1 MTTAAAPQ
9 TLGQILFYRQLEPLS
24 LEKHR
29 GLGVSQVPN
38 PFSFL
43 ADTHL
48 VPLTVDEF
56 GLAAVCYPIIF
67 DTQSKTPLAVM
78 GLRPGMNVFL
88 GADGSLDPEVYLP
101 AFARRY
107 PFLPI
112 LAGPTPTQPPPSQ
125 AATPEGDGDR
135 VLVCI
140 DRSAKMVSQN
150 AGAAVLRR
158 RQALALHARGDPV
171 LPRVR
176 HARPAHAEFVKLMD
190 QHDLFELTPL
200 ALPRL
205 KADGTP
211 DEPQK
216 IGEYLRI
223 SEQKLNALPK
233 DTFLELRDRGVS
245 AVMHAH
251 LLSLGLW
258 PKILSRAARIQ
269 ASDAAELNAA
279 GVTAVATR
287 ANTLSNKPRPK
298 GAACDRWEHGLARL
312 RAFIAGVLAA
322 LAISAPAW
330 AEPFRTANV
339 ETEFH
344 AVARRHRAGRAFHDR
359 AAPEHPR
366 ALAHLLAQSRR

>member
-1 MTTAAAPQ
+1 MTTAQGGQQ
-9 TLGQILFYRQLEPLS
+9 TLGKILFYNQLEPLS
-24 LEKHR
+24 VEKHR
-29 GLGVSQVPN
+29 NLGVSQVAN
-38 PFSFL
+38 PFAFL

-112 LAGPTPTQPPPSQ
+112 IAGQ
-125 AATPEGDGDR
+125 APQGAQANADDK

-140 DRSAKMVSQN
+140 DRSARMLSSTPELPFFEGDKPSRYTQEAIQFCREFDML
-150 AGAAVLRR
+150 GRR
-158 RQALALHARGDPV
+158 TQ
-171 LPRVR
+171 
-176 HARPAHAEFVKLMD
+176 EFVKLMD
-190 QHDLFELTPL
+190 QHGLFETTPL
-200 ALPRL
+200 ALPRA

-211 DEPQK
+211 DEPTK
-216 IGEYLRI
+216 LGEYLRI
-223 SEQKLNALPK
+223 SEAKLNALPK
-233 DTFLELRDRGVS
+233 DTYLELRDKGVS

-269 ASDAAELNAA
+269 AS
-279 GVTAVATR
+279 T
-287 ANTLSNKPRPK
+287 P
-298 GAACDRWEHGLARL
+298 L
-312 RAFIAGVLAA
+312 R
-322 LAISAPAW
+322 
-330 AEPFRTANV
+330 
-339 ETEFH
+339 
-344 AVARRHRAGRAFHDR
+344 
-359 AAPEHPR
+359 
-366 ALAHLLAQSRR
+366 

>member
-1 MTTAAAPQ
+1 MTTASGGAQ
-9 TLGQILFYRQLEPLS
+9 TLGKILFYRQLEPLS
-24 LEKHR
+24 VEKHR

-112 LAGPTPTQPPPSQ
+112 MA
-125 AATPEGDGDR
+125 PEAQKEGEEQKDGER

-140 DRSAKMVSQN
+140 DRAAKMLSTTPELPFFEGDQPSRYTQE
-150 AGAAVLRR
+150 AIQFCREFDMLGRR
-158 RQALALHARGDPV
+158 TQ
-171 LPRVR
+171 
-176 HARPAHAEFVKLMD
+176 EFVKLMD

-200 ALPRL
+200 ALPRA
-205 KADGTP
+205 KPDGTP
-211 DEPQK
+211 DEPVK

-223 SEQKLNALPK
+223 SETKLNQLPK
-233 DTFLELRDRGVS
+233 DTYIELRDRGVS

-269 ASDAAELNAA
+269 AS
-279 GVTAVATR
+279 T
-287 ANTLSNKPRPK
+287 P
-298 GAACDRWEHGLARL
+298 LA
-312 RAFIAGVLAA
+312 
-322 LAISAPAW
+322 S
-330 AEPFRTANV
+330 
-339 ETEFH
+339 
-344 AVARRHRAGRAFHDR
+344 
-359 AAPEHPR
+359 
-366 ALAHLLAQSRR
+366 

>member
-1 MTTAAAPQ
+1 MATAQGAQGGQQ
-9 TLGQILFYRQLEPLS
+9 TLGKILFYRQLEPLS
-24 LEKHR
+24 IEKHK
-29 GLGVSQVPN
+29 GLGVSQVAN

-112 LAGPTPTQPPPSQ
+112 ISGQTAQ
-125 AATPEGDGDR
+125 ATPSTEQPGNDK
-135 VLVCI
+135 VYVCI
-140 DRSAKMVSQN
+140 DRAAKMLSSTPELPFFEGDQPSRYTQE
-150 AGAAVLRR
+150 AIGFCREFDVLGRR
-158 RQALALHARGDPV
+158 TE
-171 LPRVR
+171 
-176 HARPAHAEFVKLMD
+176 EFAKLMT

-200 ALPRL
+200 ALPRA
-205 KADGTP
+205 KKDGTP

-233 DTFLELRDRGVS
+233 ETFLELRDRGVT

-251 LLSLGLW
+251 LLSLALW

-269 ASDAAELNAA
+269 A
-279 GVTAVATR
+279 ATP
-287 ANTLSNKPRPK
+287 LS
-298 GAACDRWEHGLARL
+298 
-312 RAFIAGVLAA
+312 
-322 LAISAPAW
+322 
-330 AEPFRTANV
+330 
-339 ETEFH
+339 
-344 AVARRHRAGRAFHDR
+344 
-359 AAPEHPR
+359 
-366 ALAHLLAQSRR
+366 

>member
-1 MTTAAAPQ
+1 MTTAGGGQQ

-29 GLGVSQVPN
+29 SLGVSQVSN

-112 LAGPTPTQPPPSQ
+112 IAGQPQEPQP
-125 AATPEGDGDR
+125 AADGSDR
-135 VLVCI
+135 VVVCI
-140 DRSAKMVSQN
+140 DRAAKMLSSAPELPFFEGDKPSRYTQE
-150 AGAAVLRR
+150 AIQFCREFDVLGRR
-158 RQALALHARGDPV
+158 TQ
-171 LPRVR
+171 
-176 HARPAHAEFVKLMD
+176 EFVKLME
-190 QHDLFELTPL
+190 QHGLFELTPL
-200 ALPRL
+200 ALPRA

-211 DEPQK
+211 DEPLK

-223 SEQKLNALPK
+223 DEKKLNALPK
-233 DTFLELRDRGVS
+233 DVYLELRDKGVS

-269 ASDAAELNAA
+269 A
-279 GVTAVATR
+279 ATP
-287 ANTLSNKPRPK
+287 LS
-298 GAACDRWEHGLARL
+298 
-312 RAFIAGVLAA
+312 
-322 LAISAPAW
+322 
-330 AEPFRTANV
+330 
-339 ETEFH
+339 
-344 AVARRHRAGRAFHDR
+344 
-359 AAPEHPR
+359 
-366 ALAHLLAQSRR
+366 

>member
-1 MTTAAAPQ
+1 VTKQLLCGGLLQKGRFRGWTPGDGVEHAEIHMTTASGGQQ
-9 TLGQILFYRQLEPLS
+9 TLGKILFYRQLEPLNY
-24 LEKHR
+24 EKHR
-29 GLGVSQVPN
+29 NLGVSQVAN

-67 DTQSKTPLAVM
+67 DTQTKTPLAVM

-112 LAGPTPTQPPPSQ
+112 LAGQNGGVQNSANNGQ
-125 AATPEGDGDR
+125 DGDR

-140 DRSAKMVSQN
+140 DRAAKMLSNTPELPFWEGNKPSRYTEEAIQFCREFDML
-150 AGAAVLRR
+150 GRR
-158 RQALALHARGDPV
+158 TT
-171 LPRVR
+171 
-176 HARPAHAEFVKLMD
+176 EFVKLIED
-190 QHDLFELTPL
+190 NNLFELTPL
-200 ALPRL
+200 ALPRA

-223 SEQKLNALPK
+223 SEAKLNALPK
-233 DTFLELRDRGVS
+233 DKYIELRDKGVT

-269 ASDAAELNAA
+269 AS
-279 GVTAVATR
+279 TP
-287 ANTLSNKPRPK
+287 LS
-298 GAACDRWEHGLARL
+298 
-312 RAFIAGVLAA
+312 
-322 LAISAPAW
+322 
-330 AEPFRTANV
+330 
-339 ETEFH
+339 
-344 AVARRHRAGRAFHDR
+344 
-359 AAPEHPR
+359 
-366 ALAHLLAQSRR
+366 

>member
-1 MTTAAAPQ
+1 MATAQGAQGGQQ
-9 TLGQILFYRQLEPLS
+9 TLGKILFYRQLEPLS
-24 LEKHR
+24 VEKHR
-29 GLGVSQVPN
+29 GLGVSQVAN

-43 ADTHL
+43 AETHL

-112 LAGPTPTQPPPSQ
+112 IQNAEG
-125 AATPEGDGDR
+125 AKAPESDSK
-135 VLVCI
+135 VFVCI
-140 DRSAKMVSQN
+140 DRAAKMLSSTPELPFFEKEGQPSRYTQEAIN
-150 AGAAVLRR
+150 FCREFDMLGRR
-158 RQALALHARGDPV
+158 TE
-171 LPRVR
+171 
-176 HARPAHAEFVKLMD
+176 EFAKLMAK
-190 QHDLFELTPL
+190 HDLFELTPL
-200 ALPRL
+200 ALPRA

-223 SEQKLNALPK
+223 SETKLNALPK
-233 DTFLELRDRGVS
+233 ETFLELRDRGVT

-251 LLSLGLW
+251 LLSLALW

-269 ASDAAELNAA
+269 A
-279 GVTAVATR
+279 ATP
-287 ANTLSNKPRPK
+287 LS
-298 GAACDRWEHGLARL
+298 
-312 RAFIAGVLAA
+312 
-322 LAISAPAW
+322 
-330 AEPFRTANV
+330 
-339 ETEFH
+339 
-344 AVARRHRAGRAFHDR
+344 
-359 AAPEHPR
+359 
-366 ALAHLLAQSRR
+366 

>member
-1 MTTAAAPQ
+1 MTTAGGESQ

-24 LEKHR
+24 VEKHR
-29 GLGVSQVPN
+29 SLGVSQVQN

-43 ADTHL
+43 SETHL

-67 DTQSKTPLAVM
+67 DTQNKTPLAVM

-112 LAGPTPTQPPPSQ
+112 LAGGPQQ
-125 AATPEGDGDR
+125 QNQDGSGER

-140 DRSAKMVSQN
+140 DRAAKMISN
-150 AGAAVLRR
+150 APELRFFDGEEPSRYTQEAIQFCREFDLLGR
-158 RQALALHARGDPV
+158 RTQ
-171 LPRVR
+171 
-176 HARPAHAEFVKLMD
+176 EFVKLMD
-190 QHDLFELTPL
+190 QHNLFELTPL
-200 ALPRL
+200 ALPRA

-233 DTFLELRDRGVS
+233 DTYIELRDRGVS

-269 ASDAAELNAA
+269 A
-279 GVTAVATR
+279 ATPL
-287 ANTLSNKPRPK
+287 T
-298 GAACDRWEHGLARL
+298 
-312 RAFIAGVLAA
+312 
-322 LAISAPAW
+322 
-330 AEPFRTANV
+330 
-339 ETEFH
+339 
-344 AVARRHRAGRAFHDR
+344 
-359 AAPEHPR
+359 
-366 ALAHLLAQSRR
+366 

>member
-1 MTTAAAPQ
+1 MTTASGGQ
-9 TLGQILFYRQLEPLS
+9 QSMGQILFYRQLEPLNY
-24 LEKHR
+24 EKHKS
-29 GLGVSQVPN
+29 LGVSAVTN

-67 DTQSKTPLAVM
+67 DSQSKTPLAVM

-107 PFLPI
+107 PFLPVI
-112 LAGPTPTQPPPSQ
+112 APEDGQSPSQ
-125 AATPEGDGDR
+125 AKDADR

-140 DRSAKMVSQN
+140 DRAAKMLSSTPELPFFEGEKPSRFTEDAIQFCREFD
-150 AGAAVLRR
+150 VLGRR
-158 RQALALHARGDPV
+158 TQ
-171 LPRVR
+171 
-176 HARPAHAEFVKLMD
+176 EFVQLME

-200 ALPRL
+200 ALPRA

-211 DEPQK
+211 DEPVK

-223 SEQKLNALPK
+223 SEQKLNALAK
-233 DTFLELRDRGVS
+233 ETFLELRDRGVG

-269 ASDAAELNAA
+269 AS
-279 GVTAVATR
+279 TP
-287 ANTLSNKPRPK
+287 LS
-298 GAACDRWEHGLARL
+298 
-312 RAFIAGVLAA
+312 
-322 LAISAPAW
+322 
-330 AEPFRTANV
+330 
-339 ETEFH
+339 
-344 AVARRHRAGRAFHDR
+344 
-359 AAPEHPR
+359 
-366 ALAHLLAQSRR
+366 

>member
-1 MTTAAAPQ
+1 MTTASGGAQ
-9 TLGQILFYRQLEPLS
+9 TLGKILFYNQLEPLS
-24 LEKHR
+24 FEKHR
-29 GLGVSQVPN
+29 GLGVSQVAN

-112 LAGPTPTQPPPSQ
+112 IANSQGGEQQP
-125 AATPEGDGDR
+125 EGDR

-140 DRSAKMVSQN
+140 DRSAKMLSSTPELPFFEDDKPSRYTQE
-150 AGAAVLRR
+150 AIQFCREFDVLGRR
-158 RQALALHARGDPV
+158 TQ
-171 LPRVR
+171 
-176 HARPAHAEFVKLMD
+176 EFVKLMD
-190 QHDLFELTPL
+190 QHNLFELTPL
-200 ALPRL
+200 ALPRA
-205 KADGTP
+205 KSDGTP
-211 DEPQK
+211 DEPMK
-216 IGEYLRI
+216 LGEYLRI

-233 DTFLELRDRGVS
+233 ETYLELRDKGVS

-269 ASDAAELNAA
+269 AS
-279 GVTAVATR
+279 TP
-287 ANTLSNKPRPK
+287 LS
-298 GAACDRWEHGLARL
+298 
-312 RAFIAGVLAA
+312 
-322 LAISAPAW
+322 
-330 AEPFRTANV
+330 
-339 ETEFH
+339 
-344 AVARRHRAGRAFHDR
+344 
-359 AAPEHPR
+359 
-366 ALAHLLAQSRR
+366 

>member
-1 MTTAAAPQ
+1 MTTGGQ

-24 LEKHR
+24 VEKHK
-29 GLGVSQVPN
+29 GLGVRQVAN

-107 PFLPI
+107 PFLPVI
-112 LAGPTPTQPPPSQ
+112 APNAPNQ
-125 AATPEGDGDR
+125 APAAQADKDSER
-135 VLVCI
+135 LLVCI
-140 DRSAKMVSQN
+140 DRSAKMLSDKPEQPFFEGDQPSRFTQE
-150 AGAAVLRR
+150 AIQFCREFDLLGRR
-158 RQALALHARGDPV
+158 TQ
-171 LPRVR
+171 
-176 HARPAHAEFVKLMD
+176 EFVKLMD
-190 QHDLFELTPL
+190 EHQLFELTPL
-200 ALPRL
+200 ALPRM
-205 KADGTP
+205 KNDGTP

-233 DTFLELRDRGVS
+233 ETFLELRDRGVT

-269 ASDAAELNAA
+269 A
-279 GVTAVATR
+279 ATP
-287 ANTLSNKPRPK
+287 LS
-298 GAACDRWEHGLARL
+298 
-312 RAFIAGVLAA
+312 
-322 LAISAPAW
+322 
-330 AEPFRTANV
+330 
-339 ETEFH
+339 
-344 AVARRHRAGRAFHDR
+344 
-359 AAPEHPR
+359 
-366 ALAHLLAQSRR
+366 

>member
-1 MTTAAAPQ
+1 MTTAGGQQ
-9 TLGQILFYRQLEPLS
+9 TLGKILFYRQLEPLS

-29 GLGVSQVPN
+29 TLGVSNVAN

-43 ADTHL
+43 AETHL

-112 LAGPTPTQPPPSQ
+112 IAGGNGEGQQQ
-125 AATPEGDGDR
+125 AQGEGKNER

-140 DRSAKMVSQN
+140 DAAAKMLSTNPERPFFEGDQPSKYTQD
-150 AGAAVLRR
+150 AIKFCQEFDVLGRR
-158 RQALALHARGDPV
+158 TQD
-171 LPRVR
+171 
-176 HARPAHAEFVKLMD
+176 FVKLMEE
-190 QHDLFELTPL
+190 HDLFELTPL
-200 ALPRL
+200 ALPRA
-205 KADGTP
+205 KPDGTP
-211 DEPQK
+211 DEPVK
-216 IGEYLRI
+216 VGEYLRI
-223 SEQKLNALPK
+223 SEQKLNALPQDK
-233 DTFLELRDRGVS
+233 FLQLRDRGVT

-269 ASDAAELNAA
+269 AS
-279 GVTAVATR
+279 TP
-287 ANTLSNKPRPK
+287 LS
-298 GAACDRWEHGLARL
+298 
-312 RAFIAGVLAA
+312 
-322 LAISAPAW
+322 
-330 AEPFRTANV
+330 
-339 ETEFH
+339 
-344 AVARRHRAGRAFHDR
+344 
-359 AAPEHPR
+359 
-366 ALAHLLAQSRR
+366 

>member
-1 MTTAAAPQ
+1 MTTAGGGQQ

-24 LEKHR
+24 VEKHR
-29 GLGVSQVPN
+29 GLGVSQVSN

-67 DTQSKTPLAVM
+67 DTQTKTPLAVM

-107 PFLPI
+107 PFLPVI
-112 LAGPTPTQPPPSQ
+112 AGQQQQQQQ
-125 AATPEGDGDR
+125 ADSDR
-135 VLVCI
+135 VVVCI
-140 DRSAKMVSQN
+140 DRAAKMLSSSPELPFFEGDQPSRYTQE
-150 AGAAVLRR
+150 AIQFCREFDVLGRR
-158 RQALALHARGDPV
+158 TQ
-171 LPRVR
+171 
-176 HARPAHAEFVKLMD
+176 EFVKLME
-190 QHDLFELTPL
+190 QHNLFELTPL
-200 ALPRL
+200 ALPRA

-211 DEPQK
+211 DEPMK

-223 SEQKLNALPK
+223 DEKKLNSLPK
-233 DTFLELRDRGVS
+233 DTYLELRDKGVS

-269 ASDAAELNAA
+269 AS
-279 GVTAVATR
+279 TP
-287 ANTLSNKPRPK
+287 LS
-298 GAACDRWEHGLARL
+298 
-312 RAFIAGVLAA
+312 
-322 LAISAPAW
+322 
-330 AEPFRTANV
+330 
-339 ETEFH
+339 
-344 AVARRHRAGRAFHDR
+344 
-359 AAPEHPR
+359 
-366 ALAHLLAQSRR
+366 

>member
-1 MTTAAAPQ
+1 MTTAQGGQQ
-9 TLGQILFYRQLEPLS
+9 TLGRILFYRQLEPLS
-24 LEKHR
+24 IEKHR
-29 GLGVSQVPN
+29 SLGVSQVNN

-112 LAGPTPTQPPPSQ
+112 IANGGQQQQQQAQP
-125 AATPEGDGDR
+125 ADGDR

-140 DRSAKMVSQN
+140 DRAAKMLSSTPEMPFFEGDKPSRYTQE
-150 AGAAVLRR
+150 AIQFCREFDMLGRR
-158 RQALALHARGDPV
+158 TQ
-171 LPRVR
+171 
-176 HARPAHAEFVKLMD
+176 EFVKLME

-200 ALPRL
+200 ALPRA
-205 KADGTP
+205 KPDGTP

-223 SEQKLNALPK
+223 SEAKLNKLPK
-233 DTFLELRDRGVS
+233 ETYLELRDRGVS

-269 ASDAAELNAA
+269 AS
-279 GVTAVATR
+279 TP
-287 ANTLSNKPRPK
+287 LS
-298 GAACDRWEHGLARL
+298 
-312 RAFIAGVLAA
+312 
-322 LAISAPAW
+322 
-330 AEPFRTANV
+330 
-339 ETEFH
+339 
-344 AVARRHRAGRAFHDR
+344 
-359 AAPEHPR
+359 
-366 ALAHLLAQSRR
+366 

>member
-1 MTTAAAPQ
+1 MTSAGAGDQQ

-24 LEKHR
+24 HERHR
-29 GLGVSQVPN
+29 GLGVSQVAN

-67 DTQSKTPLAVM
+67 DTQTKSPLAVM

-112 LAGPTPTQPPPSQ
+112 MAGQPKAEQPKPDES
-125 AATPEGDGDR
+125 GDR

-140 DRSAKMVSQN
+140 DRAAKMINTSPELPFFEGDQPSRFTQD
-150 AGAAVLRR
+150 AIQFCREFDVLGKRTS
-158 RQALALHARGDPV
+158 
-171 LPRVR
+171 
-176 HARPAHAEFVKLMD
+176 EFVQLMS
-190 QHDLFELTPL
+190 QHDLFEVTPL
-200 ALPRL
+200 ALPRA
-205 KADGTP
+205 KPDGTP
-211 DEPQK
+211 DEPLK
-216 IGEYLRI
+216 VGEYLRI

-233 DTFLELRDRGVS
+233 ETYLELRDRGVS
-245 AVMHAH
+245 AVIHAH

-269 ASDAAELNAA
+269 AS
-279 GVTAVATR
+279 T
-287 ANTLSNKPRPK
+287 P
-298 GAACDRWEHGLARL
+298 LA
-312 RAFIAGVLAA
+312 
-322 LAISAPAW
+322 S
-330 AEPFRTANV
+330 
-339 ETEFH
+339 
-344 AVARRHRAGRAFHDR
+344 
-359 AAPEHPR
+359 
-366 ALAHLLAQSRR
+366 

>member
-1 MTTAAAPQ
+1 MTTASGDQQ
-9 TLGQILFYRQLEPLS
+9 TLGKILFYRQLEPLS
-24 LEKHR
+24 IEKHR
-29 GLGVSQVPN
+29 SLGVSQVAN

-67 DTQSKTPLAVM
+67 DTQTKTPLAVM
-78 GLRPGMNVFL
+78 GLRSGMNVFL

-107 PFLPI
+107 PFLPV
-112 LAGPTPTQPPPSQ
+112 LAPNGQ
-125 AATPEGDGDR
+125 AQQDQTAEGDR

-140 DRSAKMVSQN
+140 DRAAKMLTSSPEMPFFEGDKPSRFTQE
-150 AGAAVLRR
+150 AIQFCREFDMLGRR
-158 RQALALHARGDPV
+158 TQ
-171 LPRVR
+171 
-176 HARPAHAEFVKLMD
+176 EFAKLMD

-200 ALPRL
+200 ALPRA
-205 KADGTP
+205 KPDGTP
-211 DEPQK
+211 DEPVK

-233 DTFLELRDRGVS
+233 DTYLELRDKGVS

-269 ASDAAELNAA
+269 A
-279 GVTAVATR
+279 ATP
-287 ANTLSNKPRPK
+287 LS
-298 GAACDRWEHGLARL
+298 
-312 RAFIAGVLAA
+312 
-322 LAISAPAW
+322 
-330 AEPFRTANV
+330 
-339 ETEFH
+339 
-344 AVARRHRAGRAFHDR
+344 
-359 AAPEHPR
+359 
-366 ALAHLLAQSRR
+366 

>member
-1 MTTAAAPQ
+1 MATASAGDQ

-29 GLGVSQVPN
+29 KLGVSQVNN

-88 GADGSLDPEVYLP
+88 GGDGSLDPEVYLP

-107 PFLPI
+107 PFLPVI
-112 LAGPTPTQPPPSQ
+112 AGGPEAQQQQP
-125 AATPEGDGDR
+125 ADDGDR
-135 VLVCI
+135 VMVCI
-140 DRSAKMVSQN
+140 DRAAKMLSQTPELPFFEGDKPSRYTQE
-150 AGAAVLRR
+150 AIQFCREFDMLGRR
-158 RQALALHARGDPV
+158 TQ
-171 LPRVR
+171 
-176 HARPAHAEFVKLMD
+176 EFVKLMD
-190 QHDLFELTPL
+190 EHNLFEQTPL
-200 ALPRL
+200 ALPRA
-205 KADGTP
+205 KPDGTP

-233 DTFLELRDRGVS
+233 DTYIDLRDRGVS

-269 ASDAAELNAA
+269 AS
-279 GVTAVATR
+279 TP
-287 ANTLSNKPRPK
+287 LS
-298 GAACDRWEHGLARL
+298 
-312 RAFIAGVLAA
+312 
-322 LAISAPAW
+322 
-330 AEPFRTANV
+330 
-339 ETEFH
+339 
-344 AVARRHRAGRAFHDR
+344 
-359 AAPEHPR
+359 
-366 ALAHLLAQSRR
+366 

>member
-1 MTTAAAPQ
+1 MTTAGGGAQ

-24 LEKHR
+24 IEKHR
-29 GLGVSQVPN
+29 SLGVSQVAN

-112 LAGPTPTQPPPSQ
+112 IAGQGQTPAPGGN
-125 AATPEGDGDR
+125 EGDR

-140 DRSAKMVSQN
+140 DRAAKMLNDRPELPFFEGDKPSRYTEEAIN
-150 AGAAVLRR
+150 FCREFDMLGRR
-158 RQALALHARGDPV
+158 TQ
-171 LPRVR
+171 
-176 HARPAHAEFVKLMD
+176 EFVKLME
-190 QHDLFELTPL
+190 QHNLFENTPL
-200 ALPRL
+200 ALPRA

-211 DEPQK
+211 DEPMK

-233 DTFLELRDRGVS
+233 DTYLELRDKGVS

-269 ASDAAELNAA
+269 A
-279 GVTAVATR
+279 ATPLK
-287 ANTLSNKPRPK
+287 N
-298 GAACDRWEHGLARL
+298 
-312 RAFIAGVLAA
+312 
-322 LAISAPAW
+322 
-330 AEPFRTANV
+330 
-339 ETEFH
+339 
-344 AVARRHRAGRAFHDR
+344 
-359 AAPEHPR
+359 
-366 ALAHLLAQSRR
+366 

>member
-1 MTTAAAPQ
+1 MTTAGGGAQ

-24 LEKHR
+24 IEKHR
-29 GLGVSQVPN
+29 SLGVSQVAN

-112 LAGPTPTQPPPSQ
+112 IAGQGQ
-125 AATPEGDGDR
+125 APAPGGNEGDR

-140 DRSAKMVSQN
+140 DRAAKMLNDRPELPFFEGDKPSRYTEEAIN
-150 AGAAVLRR
+150 FCREFDMLGRR
-158 RQALALHARGDPV
+158 TQ
-171 LPRVR
+171 
-176 HARPAHAEFVKLMD
+176 EFVKLME
-190 QHDLFELTPL
+190 QHNLFENTPL
-200 ALPRL
+200 ALPRA

-211 DEPQK
+211 DEPMK

-233 DTFLELRDRGVS
+233 DTYLELRDKGVS

-269 ASDAAELNAA
+269 A
-279 GVTAVATR
+279 ATPLK
-287 ANTLSNKPRPK
+287 N
-298 GAACDRWEHGLARL
+298 
-312 RAFIAGVLAA
+312 
-322 LAISAPAW
+322 
-330 AEPFRTANV
+330 
-339 ETEFH
+339 
-344 AVARRHRAGRAFHDR
+344 
-359 AAPEHPR
+359 
-366 ALAHLLAQSRR
+366 

>member
-1 MTTAAAPQ
+1 MTTAQGGQQ
-9 TLGQILFYRQLEPLS
+9 TLGKILFYNQLEPLS
-24 LEKHR
+24 VEKH
-29 GLGVSQVPN
+29 GKLGVSQVSN
-38 PFSFL
+38 PFAFL

-112 LAGPTPTQPPPSQ
+112 LTGANTPSK
-125 AATPEGDGDR
+125 DDDR

-140 DRSAKMVSQN
+140 DRSAKMLSST
-150 AGAAVLRR
+150 
-158 RQALALHARGDPV
+158 PE
-171 LPRVR
+171 LPFFEGNQPSRYTQEAIQFCR
-176 HARPAHAEFVKLMD
+176 EFDMLGKRTQEFVKLMD
-190 QHDLFELTPL
+190 QHNLFEPTPL
-200 ALPRL
+200 ALPRA

-211 DEPQK
+211 DEPTK
-216 IGEYLRI
+216 LGEYLRI
-223 SEQKLNALPK
+223 SETKLNALPK
-233 DTFLELRDRGVS
+233 EVYLELRDKGVT

-269 ASDAAELNAA
+269 AS
-279 GVTAVATR
+279 T
-287 ANTLSNKPRPK
+287 P
-298 GAACDRWEHGLARL
+298 L
-312 RAFIAGVLAA
+312 R
-322 LAISAPAW
+322 
-330 AEPFRTANV
+330 
-339 ETEFH
+339 
-344 AVARRHRAGRAFHDR
+344 
-359 AAPEHPR
+359 
-366 ALAHLLAQSRR
+366 

>member
-1 MTTAAAPQ
+1 MTTAGGGAQ
-9 TLGQILFYRQLEPLS
+9 TLGKILFYNQLEPLS
-24 LEKHR
+24 VEKHR
-29 GLGVSQVPN
+29 GLGVSQVSN

-112 LAGPTPTQPPPSQ
+112 MAPSGQQQPAPT
-125 AATPEGDGDR
+125 ADGDR

-140 DRSAKMVSQN
+140 DRSAKMLSQSPEQPFFEGDQPSRYTQE
-150 AGAAVLRR
+150 AIQFCREFDVLGRR
-158 RQALALHARGDPV
+158 TQ
-171 LPRVR
+171 
-176 HARPAHAEFVKLMD
+176 EFVKMME

-200 ALPRL
+200 ALPRA
-205 KADGTP
+205 KPDGTP
-211 DEPQK
+211 DEPMK

-223 SEQKLNALPK
+223 SDQKLNKLPK
-233 DTFLELRDRGVS
+233 DTYIELRDKGVS

-269 ASDAAELNAA
+269 A
-279 GVTAVATR
+279 ATP
-287 ANTLSNKPRPK
+287 LSN
-298 GAACDRWEHGLARL
+298 
-312 RAFIAGVLAA
+312 
-322 LAISAPAW
+322 
-330 AEPFRTANV
+330 
-339 ETEFH
+339 
-344 AVARRHRAGRAFHDR
+344 
-359 AAPEHPR
+359 
-366 ALAHLLAQSRR
+366 

>member
-1 MTTAAAPQ
+1 MTTASGGQQ
-9 TLGQILFYRQLEPLS
+9 TLGKILFYRQLEPLS
-24 LEKHR
+24 IEKHR
-29 GLGVSQVPN
+29 TLGVSQVAN

-112 LAGPTPTQPPPSQ
+112 IAGPNDQPQPG
-125 AATPEGDGDR
+125 TEDK

-140 DRSAKMVSQN
+140 DRAAKMLSSTPELPFFEGDKPSRYTQE
-150 AGAAVLRR
+150 AIQFCREFDLLGRR
-158 RQALALHARGDPV
+158 TSD
-171 LPRVR
+171 
-176 HARPAHAEFVKLMD
+176 FVKLMD
-190 QHDLFELTPL
+190 QHNLFELTPL
-200 ALPRL
+200 ALPRA
-205 KADGTP
+205 KPDGTP
-211 DEPQK
+211 DEPVK

-223 SEQKLNALPK
+223 DEKKVNALPK
-233 DTFLELRDRGVS
+233 DTYIDLRDRGVS

-269 ASDAAELNAA
+269 A
-279 GVTAVATR
+279 AT
-287 ANTLSNKPRPK
+287 P
-298 GAACDRWEHGLARL
+298 LA
-312 RAFIAGVLAA
+312 
-322 LAISAPAW
+322 S
-330 AEPFRTANV
+330 
-339 ETEFH
+339 
-344 AVARRHRAGRAFHDR
+344 
-359 AAPEHPR
+359 
-366 ALAHLLAQSRR
+366 